1 MSDKKMRIAA
11 VVYPVSEGAHA
22 DTVISDVARRLKS
35 DGMRIAGAVQHNTH
49 NGDRCRC
56 DMTLEDLSSG
66 RLVQISE
73 DRGPEAR
80 GCRLDSSA
88 LEEIVGM
95 VCSSLEGSPDLV
107 VVNKFGKREAEG
119 SGFRAAIEQA
129 LGSGVAVLTAVSTT
143 NLAEW
148 ESFAGGL
155 DDRLP
160 LDAADISA
168 WCSKADKHS
177 EAEVAP
183 ASP

>member
-1 MSDKKMRIAA
+1 MSVDQMRIAA

-22 DTVISDVARRLKS
+22 DTVLSEVARDLKS
-35 DGMRIAGAVQHNTH
+35 RGLQIAGAVQHNTH

-56 DMTLEDLSSG
+56 DMTLEDLASG
-66 RLVQISE
+66 TLVKISE

-80 GCRLDSSA
+80 GCRLDSMA
-88 LEEIVGM
+88 LEEIVGL
-95 VCSSLEGSPDLV
+95 VCSSLDGRPDLM

-129 LGSGVAVLTAVSTT
+129 LDSGVAVLTAVSTT

-148 ESFAGGL
+148 ENFADGL
-155 DDRLP
+155 DERLP
-160 LDAADISA
+160 LEPSAIAA
-168 WCSKADKHS
+168 WCSKADRHS
-177 EAEVAP
+177 SLEA

>member
-1 MSDKKMRIAA
+1 MSVDKMRIAA

-22 DTVISDVARRLKS
+22 DTVLSEVARDLKS
-35 DGMRIAGAVQHNTH
+35 RGLRIAGAVQHNTH
-49 NGDRCRC
+49 SGDRCRC
-56 DMTLEDLSSG
+56 DMTLEDLASG
-66 RLVQISE
+66 TLVQISE

-88 LEEIVGM
+88 LEEIVGL
-95 VCSSLEGSPDLV
+95 VCSSLEGKPDLV

-129 LGSGVAVLTAVSTT
+129 LDSGIAVLTAVSST

-148 ESFAGGL
+148 ENFAGGL
-155 DDRLP
+155 DERLP
-160 LDAADISA
+160 LEPTAIAA
-168 WCSKADKHS
+168 WCSKADRHS
-177 EAEVAP
+177 DLEAA

>member
-1 MSDKKMRIAA
+1 MRIAA

-22 DTVISDVARRLKS
+22 DNVISDVARRLKIG
-35 DGMRIAGAVQHNTH
+35 GMKIAGAVQHNTH

-56 DMTLEDLSSG
+56 DMKLEDLGSG
-66 RLVQISE
+66 CLVQISE

-95 VCSSLEGSPDLV
+95 VCSSLEDSPDLV

-119 SGFRAAIEQA
+119 SGFRSAIEQA
-129 LGSGVAVLTAVSTT
+129 LGSGVAVLTAVSTA

-148 ESFAGGL
+148 ENFASGL
-155 DDRLP
+155 DERLP
-160 LDAADISA
+160 LDAAAISA
-168 WCSKADKHS
+168 WCAKVDKES
-177 EAEVAP
+177 DAEAAT
-183 ASP
+183 A